1 MAEKNLTDPR
11 LSLTPLGAGDLID
24 RAVRFYRKNFWTFVG
39 IAAPPV
45 FVGTF
50 FSIFWGYLGRTL
62 FNVGTTRNSEELGLY
77 YVFLFLGSIL
87 ILLIESVAVLSVMGG
102 ASRNFVRHLLFGEPI
117 TFRETY
123 RNVKNRLI
131 GLIVASTVIVVI
143 FFVAGYLILSVAM
156 IIALI
161 LIGFTTYLLS
171 FSPILIT
178 IVSIAFSLV
187 VAFFS
192 LWLFFLLMSRFAY
205 VPQIMLVEG
214 QGVFAAIGR
223 SMSLASGNVKR
234 LAALFIFTLVATY
247 SALALLYIPLGWY
260 AWANGVE
267 ILTFDRDVVPL
278 WYEIANQV
286 VSQIS
291 FILLTPILMTGLC
304 LLYVDERVRHEGY
317 DIELMA
323 AQRLG
328 DIPKVPPTF
337 SNPLQPALANQTMV
351 STQTTSARKS
361 SSSSSMLGL
370 NSD

>member
-1 MAEKNLTDPR
+1 MAENNLTDSS
-11 LSLTPLGAGDLID
+11 LSLAPLGAGDLID

-62 FNVGTTRNSEELGLY
+62 FNVGTSRDETELGLY
-77 YVFLFLGSIL
+77 YTFLGLGTIL
-87 ILLIESVAVLSVMGG
+87 ILFVESVAVLSVMGG
-102 ASRNFVRHLLFGEPI
+102 ASRNFVRHLLFGESI

-123 RNVKNRLI
+123 LNVKNRLF
-131 GLIVASTVIVVI
+131 GLIAASAILVSI
-143 FFVAGYLILSVAM
+143 FFCAGWVALFVGVFLA
-156 IIALI
+156 AI
-161 LIGFTTYLLS
+161 LIGIASLIFA
-171 FSPILIT
+171 FSPLLLT
-178 IVSIAFSLV
+178 IVSVVLSLV
-187 VAFFS
+187 TAFFTI
-192 LWLFFLLMSRFAY
+192 WLFFLLMSRLSY

-223 SMSLASGNVKR
+223 SISLASGNVKR

-260 AWANGVE
+260 AWANGVD
-267 ILTFDRDVVPL
+267 IMAFDSDVVPL
-278 WYEIANQV
+278 WYEVANQI

-291 FILLTPILMTGLC
+291 FILLMPVLMTGLC

-323 AQRLG
+323 AKRLG

-337 SNPLQPALANQTMV
+337 ANPLQPALANQTF
-351 STQTTSARKS
+351 TQITEKN
-361 SSSSSMLGL
+361 SSMTSLGL

>member
-1 MAEKNLTDPR
+1 MAETNLTDSR
-11 LSLTPLGAGDLID
+11 LSLAPLGAGDLID

-62 FNVGTTRNSEELGLY
+62 FNVGTSRDETELSLY
-77 YVFLFLGSIL
+77 YVFLGLGNIL
-87 ILLIESVAVLSVMGG
+87 ILLIESIAVLSVMGG
-102 ASRNFVRHLLFGEPI
+102 ASRNFVRHLLFGESI

-123 RNVKNRLI
+123 QNVKNRLF
-131 GLIVASTVIVVI
+131 GLIGASTIIVVI
-143 FFVAGYLILSVAM
+143 FFFAGILAFAAGIFV
-156 IIALI
+156 ALI
-161 LIGFTTYLLS
+161 MVGIAALVFS
-171 FSPILIT
+171 FSTVLMT
-178 IVSIAFSLV
+178 IVSIALSLV
-187 VAFFS
+187 VVFFT
-192 LWLFFLLMSRFAY
+192 LWLFFLLMSRFSY
-205 VPQIMLVEG
+205 VPQVMLVEG
-214 QGVFAAIGR
+214 QGVFPAIGR
-223 SMSLASGNVKR
+223 SMALASGNVKR

-260 AWANGVE
+260 AWANGVD
-267 ILTFDRDVVPL
+267 IMAFDSDVVPL
-278 WYEIANQV
+278 WYEIGNQI

-291 FILLTPILMTGLC
+291 FILLMPVLMTGLC

-328 DIPKVPPTF
+328 EIPKVPSTF
-337 SNPLQPALANQTMV
+337 SNPLHPALANQALTPP
-351 STQTTSARKS
+351 TGKNTSMTS
-361 SSSSSMLGL
+361 LGL

>member
-1 MAEKNLTDPR
+1 MAENNLTNSG

-45 FVGTF
+45 FVGMF

-62 FNVGTTRNSEELGLY
+62 FNVGTTRDEAELSLY
-77 YVFLFLGSIL
+77 YLFLGLGNVL
-87 ILLIESVAVLSVMGG
+87 ILFVESIAVLSVMGG

-123 RNVKNRLI
+123 QNVKNRLF
-131 GLIVASTVIVVI
+131 GLIAASTLIVGLFFFAGYFILIFGVIVAFLLV
-143 FFVAGYLILSVAM
+143 G
-156 IIALI
+156 IAAFALA
-161 LIGFTTYLLS
+161 
-171 FSPILIT
+171 FSPLLMT
-178 IVSIAFSLV
+178 IVSVALSLV
-187 VAFFS
+187 VAFFTF
-192 LWLFFLLMSRFAY
+192 WLFFLLMSRFSY

-214 QGVFAAIGR
+214 QGVFAAVGR

-267 ILTFDRDVVPL
+267 VMTFDSDVVPL
-278 WYEIANQV
+278 WYEIASQI

-291 FILLTPILMTGLC
+291 FILLTPVLMTGLC

-328 DIPKVPPTF
+328 DIPKVPATF
-337 SNPLQPALANQTMV
+337 SNPLQPALANQIF
-351 STQTTSARKS
+351 TQTTKKN
-361 SSSSSMLGL
+361 SSMTSLGL

>member
-1 MAEKNLTDPR
+1 MADNNLTDSR
-11 LSLTPLGAGDLID
+11 LSLAPLGAGDLID

-62 FNVGTTRNSEELGLY
+62 FNVGASRDETELTLY
-77 YVFLFLGSIL
+77 YLFLGLGNIL
-87 ILLIESVAVLSVMGG
+87 ILIIESIAVLSVMGG

-123 RNVKNRLI
+123 QNVKNRLF
-131 GLIVASTVIVVI
+131 GLIAASTIIVVL
-143 FFVAGYLILSVAM
+143 FFFAGYIILSIGV
-156 IIALI
+156 ILALI
-161 LIGFTTYLLS
+161 LIGIAALIFAFSSLL
-171 FSPILIT
+171 LT
-178 IVSIAFSLV
+178 IVSVVLSLIA
-187 VAFFS
+187 AFFTC
-192 LWLFFLLMSRFAY
+192 WLFFLLMSKFSY

-234 LAALFIFTLVATY
+234 LSALFIFTLVATY

-260 AWANGVE
+260 AWANGVD
-267 ILTFDRDVVPL
+267 IMAFDRDVVPL
-278 WYEIANQV
+278 WYEVANQI

-291 FILLTPILMTGLC
+291 FILLMPVLMTGLC

-323 AQRLG
+323 AKRLG
-328 DIPKVPPTF
+328 DIPKVPATF
-337 SNPLQPALANQTMV
+337 SNPLQPALANQAFAQPTG
-351 STQTTSARKS
+351 KN
-361 SSSSSMLGL
+361 SSMTSLGL